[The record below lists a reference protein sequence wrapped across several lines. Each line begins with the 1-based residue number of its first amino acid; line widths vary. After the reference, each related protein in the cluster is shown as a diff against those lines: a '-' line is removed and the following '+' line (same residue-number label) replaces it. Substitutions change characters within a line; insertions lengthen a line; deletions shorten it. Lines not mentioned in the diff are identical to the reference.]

1 MRSKC
6 ERIDVEF
13 CRYTMDW
20 STSLSAARFLP
31 VSRVT
36 CIQLTFDRI
45 DGVAVV
51 PCCCDCCAMAGG
63 LDVSEAN
70 DVADCS
76 LVSQISEI
84 PHKYTD
90 CVSCI
95 KWMWFICAP
104 FKSPPFAIAFTFKVR
119 IFAGD
124 RVFFGIS
131 SDFIM
136 YT

>member
-1 MRSKC
+1 MRSNC
-6 ERIDVEF
+6 ERIVVEF

-36 CIQLTFDRI
+36 CIPLTFDRI

-90 CVSCI
+90 CVSYI
-95 KWMWFICAP
+95 RWMWFICAP
-104 FKSPPFAIAFTFKVR
+104 RSTWFAFTFKVR

-124 RVFFGIS
+124 RVFFSIS